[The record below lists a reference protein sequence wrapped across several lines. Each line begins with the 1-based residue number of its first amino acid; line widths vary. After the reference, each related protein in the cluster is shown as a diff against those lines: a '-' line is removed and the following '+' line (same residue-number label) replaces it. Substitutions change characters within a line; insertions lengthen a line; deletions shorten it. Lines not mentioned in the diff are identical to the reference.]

1 MWVRSSRAI
10 PVGAAWK
17 QSFEALKA
25 FNEEHGHFR
34 LSKKQPRQKSLS
46 HWVDHQRACFKKET
60 LSTVKINLLNSIGFV
75 WSPRKTKKIN

>member
-1 MWVRSSRAI
+1 MQSGGAI

-34 LSKKQPRQKSLS
+34 LSKKQPRQKGLS
-46 HWVDHQRACFKKET
+46 HWVDHQRACFKKGI

-75 WSPRKTKKIN
+75 WNPPKIKKTN